1 MSVFD
6 SLVKQFMQG
15 GFTFMFPMFIMYIVL
30 IFLTIKIALSL
41 RSENKNVEKLKQQ
54 NSIILF
60 MGSFMFLGSIF
71 YQTLGFYQALSA
83 IEAAADV
90 SPALI
95 IGGLKVSFIAPLH
108 GCFFF
113 LLCGTVWFV
122 FRNLLRK

>member
-1 MSVFD
+1 MSAF
-6 SLVKQFMQG
+6 SALTEQFMNG
-15 GFTFMFPMFIMYIVL
+15 GFMFMFPMFLMWIAL
-30 IFLTIKIALSL
+30 IFLTIKLSINIRL
-41 RSENKNVEKLKQQ
+41 ENRNVEKLKKQ

-108 GCFFF
+108 GCFFL
-113 LLCGTVWFV
+113 LLCGTVWFI